1 MVTPCINDIKHF
13 NVQLMHSVKNV
24 ELLKHFKVKEAA
36 LTCFGLQGNHHQGAD
51 SQYLAKITL
60 LVQCGYIEVVQ
71 TLSVL
76 WLHSMTCEACVL
88 CTV

>member
-13 NVQLMHSVKNV
+13 NVQLMHTT
-24 ELLKHFKVKEAA
+24 LKKRRVIKTLKIKEAA
-36 LTCFGLQGNHHQGAD
+36 QTCFGLQRNHHQGAN
-51 SQYLAKITL
+51 SQYLAKITH
-60 LVQCGYIEVVQ
+60 LVQCAYIEVVQ
-71 TLSVL
+71 TSVL